1 MENEQIDYTD
11 SDRIGKAMK
20 QIEMI
25 VTNTLNLGNLEVI
38 LMLQWWVIYIIDSK
52 DAMLQN

>member
-38 LMLQWWVIYIIDSK
+38 LMLQW
-52 DAMLQN
+52 